1 MKQEIKTK
9 TLCHNSKAR
18 FSYDISETYETGI
31 VLSGSEVK
39 SLRQGGASMKDCYA
53 VVRNGE
59 MILLNLHVNPYLQ
72 ANIFNHDPRAPRK
85 LLLHKRE
92 ILRLSGKIKEKGLT
106 LVPLS
111 IYLKGSRIKV
121 ELGLA
126 KGKTSPDKKNAIK
139 ERDIRRDMQ
148 RELKNIGR

>member
-1 MKQEIKTK
+1 MKQEIKTRI
-9 TLCHNSKAR
+9 LCHNAKAK

-53 VVRNGE
+53 IVKNGE

-126 KGKTSPDKKNAIK
+126 KGRTSPDKKNVLK
-139 ERDIRRDMQ
+139 ERDVRRDMQ

>member
-111 IYLKGSRIKV
+111 IYLKGSHIKV

>member
-1 MKQEIKTK
+1 
-9 TLCHNSKAR
+9 
-18 FSYDISETYETGI
+18 
-31 VLSGSEVK
+31 
-39 SLRQGGASMKDCYA
+39 MKDCYA